1 VNKFKRPNEYPA
13 VSQQPTTA
21 MTEKLIPLEAP
32 KITEWECVGCADRA
46 VLLHRGT
53 GYCRKCYDR
62 RNYEGSLIG

>member
-1 VNKFKRPNEYPA
+1 MNKFKRPNEYPA
-13 VSQQPTTA
+13 VTSTAAPDIVDKIVPTA
-21 MTEKLIPLEAP
+21 AP
-32 KITEWECVGCADRA
+32 KVAEWECVGCADRA